1 MDWKTYIHSDPKVL
15 LGKPVIKGTRLSVEF
30 ILGLFSEGWTEQ
42 QVLENYPTLN
52 TRSLQAVRQWIF
64 DIDYQRWDEQIE
76 RDIAEG
82 KLDALAEEA
91 ISELR
96 PEYDFAQMQGGVRGK
111 YVQRYKTAQ
120 EEEPVLQA
128 GATYE
133 IWSPLDSH
141 EAAHKLAQL
150 LELE

>member
-1 MDWKTYIHSDPKVL
+1 MDWKIYIHSDPKIL

-52 TRSLQAVRQWIF
+52 TRSIQSVRQWIF
-64 DIDYQRWDEQIE
+64 DVDYQRWDEQVE

-91 ISELR
+91 ISE
-96 PEYDFAQMQGGVRGK
+96 FK
-111 YVQRYKTAQ
+111 
-120 EEEPVLQA
+120 A
-128 GATYE
+128 GQCRE
-133 IWSPLDSH
+133 I
-141 EAAHKLAQL
+141 
-150 LELE
+150 